1 MSSLPKDSLE
11 AVASIVLVA
20 LGCWAF
26 YTSHLRA
33 DDRPPGPRSLPFI
46 GNAHQVP
53 LEYAEKAFAQWQSRY
68 GDIAFVSIFTRPT
81 LIVNS
86 TTAARELLEKR
97 SAKYSDRPPSVL
109 MSDLLGWGDVIP
121 TQPMGER
128 LRKMRRWIHS
138 TFFAK
143 RSLNDLG
150 HSQTREVHTLLG
162 GLLREPQRFVAH
174 LHRYTS
180 SLVLEAIYGHVV
192 MSDEDEYLTYADDA
206 LRTATEVATPGVAI
220 VDFLPWLRYLPT
232 WFPGAGFKIMA
243 AQAKP
248 NVQLAHTKPYEQVE
262 RLMAAGDEKPSMVRS
277 LIEEYASKGT
287 LATEKQDIMSA
298 GAITYVAGADTTE
311 SVLRTFI
318 LAMVLH
324 PEVYTKVQDEVDR
337 VVGNDRLPEPGDRS
351 SLPYLECVLR
361 EVYRW
366 NCPVPLGIPHMLRE
380 EDVYRGYLLPKNCTI
395 ITNLWSMVQDAE
407 MYPEPETFRPERFWG
422 LSEDELERVCPRNVI
437 FGFGRRI
444 CPGRRFADAS
454 IWLAIAAITATV
466 DIRKARDS
474 SGQEITPPCS
484 FTSGAVSHAKA
495 FVCSMTPRS
504 AAASL
509 VASLAA
515 TVPA

>member
-1 MSSLPKDSLE
+1 MSSLHEDSLQ
-11 AVASIVLVA
+11 AIASIVLVA
-20 LGCWAF
+20 LGCWVF
-26 YTSHLRA
+26 YTWHLRA

-46 GNAHQVP
+46 GNAHQIP
-53 LEYAEKAFAQWQSRY
+53 LEYAEKTFAQWQSRY
-68 GDIAFVSIFTRPT
+68 GDIAFVNIFTRPT

-128 LRKMRRWIHS
+128 LRKKRRWIHS

-162 GLLREPQRFVAH
+162 GLLREPQRFVSH

-180 SLVLEAIYGHVV
+180 CLVLEAIYGHVV

-262 RLMAAGDEKPSMVRS
+262 RLMVAGDEKPSMVRS

-287 LATEKQDIMSA
+287 LATEKQDIMSV
-298 GAITYVAGADTTE
+298 GAITYVAGADTVCTPSLPESIVLTSRQTE

-324 PEVYTKVQDEVDR
+324 PEVYTKVQDKVDR

-361 EVYRW
+361 EVYR
-366 NCPVPLGIPHMLRE
+366 
-380 EDVYRGYLLPKNCTI
+380 
-395 ITNLWSMVQDAE
+395 SMVQDAE

-422 LSEDELERVCPRNVI
+422 LSEESWSEYVLE
-437 FGFGRRI
+437 
-444 CPGRRFADAS
+444 
-454 IWLAIAAITATV
+454 
-466 DIRKARDS
+466 
-474 SGQEITPPCS
+474 
-484 FTSGAVSHAKA
+484 
-495 FVCSMTPRS
+495 M
-504 AAASL
+504 
-509 VASLAA
+509 
-515 TVPA
+515 